1 MFTNV
6 VVTWPFVSRGEY
18 MSSERGKRGRQQKID
33 REKDREG
40 EGKSKKQRLNSKLM
54 LLNVP
59 HFLPHYM

>member
-1 MFTNV
+1 
-6 VVTWPFVSRGEY
+6 